1 MKKCPFCAEEIQ
13 DEAIKCRFCGESLE
27 PAVERESN
35 TKASSSPAV
44 SSGFLKG
51 LGVILFLGG
60 LAAALYF
67 YAYFDT
73 SIPAP
78 SVELFGETLGG
89 GRVHNIGL
97 MQERQNGLI
106 LSAIA
111 AAVGLVCL
119 VLGERQGLDLPRSRG
134 PFS

>member
-1 MKKCPFCAEEIQ
+1 MKKCPYCAEEIQ
-13 DEAIKCRFCGESLE
+13 DEAIKCRFCGESLVPE
-27 PAVERESN
+27 PEAQAEV
-35 TKASSSPAV
+35 TKTSSPAV

-60 LAAALYF
+60 LAAAIYF

-73 SIPAP
+73 SVAVPTME
-78 SVELFGETLGG
+78 VLGERIGG

-106 LSAIA
+106 MSGIA
-111 AAVGLVCL
+111 AAVGLLCVIL
-119 VLGERQGLDLPRSRG
+119 AERQSRSG
-134 PFS
+134 G